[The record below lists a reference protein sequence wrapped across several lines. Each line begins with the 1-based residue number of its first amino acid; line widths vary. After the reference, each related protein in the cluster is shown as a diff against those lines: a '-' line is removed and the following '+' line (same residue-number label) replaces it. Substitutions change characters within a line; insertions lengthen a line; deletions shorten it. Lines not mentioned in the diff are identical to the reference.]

1 MPRMLKSFA
10 SCCKVQLPL
19 RVQFVHDVSWCERM
33 RRRFMRRASRAL
45 ALFVKT
51 TMPSA
56 TTLSHAGTRRSMPST
71 STQQMRHAPIS
82 LISFK

>member
-1 MPRMLKSFA
+1 
-10 SCCKVQLPL
+10 
-19 RVQFVHDVSWCERM
+19 
-33 RRRFMRRASRAL
+33 MRRASRAL

-82 LISFK
+82 LMSFK